1 MVICVFMATKTLT
14 ITEEAYNL
22 LKNVKKDSESFT
34 DAIVRVAKKDALQ
47 KLVGILSIGEA
58 ERMRKHIKDS
68 RKKMNERVKKIVD
81 RLKG

>member
-1 MVICVFMATKTLT
+1 MATKTLT

-34 DAIVRVAKKDALQ
+34 DAIVRVTKKDALQ
-47 KLVGILSIGEA
+47 KLVGILSNREA

-68 RKKMNERVKKIVD
+68 RKKMNERIKKVAE
-81 RLKG
+81 RLK

>member
-1 MVICVFMATKTLT
+1 MATKTLT

-47 KLVGILSIGEA
+47 KL
-58 ERMRKHIKDS
+58 KDS
-68 RKKMNERVKKIVD
+68 RK
-81 RLKG
+81 